1 MLDQNALAQLR
12 GLKNQIEAEKERTE
26 GVLRGT
32 NSRYGFARLDDG
44 REVFVPP
51 DEMLKAFPG
60 DRVKLTLQQSKDKR
74 PVAEIDGLVSSPLG
88 EFTGTCVRKGK
99 AVFVQPDLPDFK
111 RWLFIP
117 PSARGSASEGDYLR
131 CRLTRHPIRDG
142 RPQAEVLERIG
153 AADEPGIENLYTM
166 AKHGLRRDWPEE
178 ALAELKKLLKERSP
192 TEEQGREDL
201 RDLAFVSI
209 DAARTQ
215 DIDDALYAEVTSEG
229 WLLYVAIADP
239 TAYIDADSALRS
251 IVRDR
256 ASSVYFHGTAVPM
269 LPELVAQQRCA
280 LSEGEDR
287 PALVCR
293 VAVSENGSLGDA
305 CFIEA
310 KIRSRAK
317 LSYYAVD
324 RYLGGQDDSLICHST
339 PLEALYQ
346 ASRSL
351 RARREAEELVMDER
365 QEYRW
370 ILDER
375 GHIEN
380 IEPCEKLMSQ
390 RLVEEC
396 MVAANRC
403 AARFLKDK
411 GTTGPFVVHDGFRRD
426 RLKDRSNFLQ
436 RYLPG
441 GEEIDPDTIDGYR
454 NIMQRV
460 QDASHELPLR
470 SMLNRLLTRARL
482 SKKPGAHMGMSL
494 DAYTNCTSPLR
505 KYLDFLVHLQIKAAL
520 RDDKPQLFDQNE
532 LDALSKRLQQLRE
545 VSQEAERWLAL
556 QYLQR
561 LAKTDPGP
569 WPARVSHLGP
579 QGLTVR
585 LDANGLEGLVD
596 LRREKEKFKID
607 RHTATVKSKT
617 RLLRV
622 DDAVL
627 VSLDGVDESAAH
639 MPLFRLDAASGLKP
653 SVVTEATPTPAPQA
667 AAAAEAVQDESAT
680 AVDSNNQQAD
690 EASTDSTADAEE
702 EAPAAAVDTSMEHE
716 APQTLAAD
724 EPKSEN

>member
-60 DRVKLTLQQSKDKR
+60 DRVRLTLQQSKEKR
-74 PVAEIDGLVSSPLG
+74 PVAEIDGLVSSSLS

-99 AVFVQPDLPDFK
+99 AIFVQPDLPDLK

-117 PSARGSASEGDYLR
+117 PHARGGAAEGDYLR
-131 CRLTRHPIRDG
+131 CQLTRHPIRDG
-142 RPQAEVLERIG
+142 RPQVEVLERIG
-153 AADEPGIENLYTM
+153 AAEEPGIENLYTI
-166 AKHGLRRDWPEE
+166 AKHGIQRDWPED
-178 ALAELKKLLKERSP
+178 ALAQLKQLLDSRNP
-192 TEEQGREDL
+192 TEEQNREDL

-215 DIDDALYAEVTSEG
+215 DIDDALYAEVTTEG

-239 TAYIDADSALRS
+239 TAYIDAASELRK
-251 IVRDR
+251 IVRER

-280 LSEGEDR
+280 LAEGEDR

-293 VAVSENGSLGDA
+293 VPVSEDGILGDA
-305 CFIEA
+305 CFVEA
-310 KIRSRAK
+310 NIRSRAK

-324 RYLGGQDDSLICHST
+324 RYLGGHDDSLICHST

-370 ILDER
+370 MLDDR
-375 GHIEN
+375 GHIES

-403 AARFLKDK
+403 AARFLAEK
-411 GTTGPFVVHDGFRRD
+411 GTNGPFVVHDGFRRD

-441 GEEIDPDTIDGYR
+441 GGDIDPDSLEGYR
-454 NIMQRV
+454 SIMRRV
-460 QDASHELPLR
+460 QETSHELPLR

-494 DAYTNCTSPLR
+494 EAYTNCTSPLR
-505 KYLDFLVHLQIKAAL
+505 KYLDFLVHLQLKAAL
-520 RDDKPQLFDQNE
+520 RGETPQLFDQNE
-532 LDALSKRLQQLRE
+532 LDALSKRLQQLRD

-556 QYLQR
+556 EYLQR

-569 WPARVSHLGP
+569 WSARISHLGP

-596 LRREKEKFKID
+596 LRREKEKFKTD

-627 VSLDGVDESAAH
+627 VSLDGVDESSAH
-639 MPLFRLDAASGLKP
+639 VPLFRLDPASGLKP
-653 SVVTEATPTPAPQA
+653 SPDQ
-667 AAAAEAVQDESAT
+667 SK
-680 AVDSNNQQAD
+680 
-690 EASTDSTADAEE
+690 
-702 EAPAAAVDTSMEHE
+702 APAAAESTAEPMECDVIE
-716 APQTLAAD
+716 AASSSADNSAAD
-724 EPKSEN
+724 

>member
-32 NSRYGFARLDDG
+32 HSRYGFARLDDG

-60 DRVKLTLQQSKDKR
+60 DRVRLTLRQSKEKR
-74 PVAEIDGLVSSPLG
+74 PVAEIDGLVSSSLD

-99 AVFVQPDLPDFK
+99 AIFVQPDLPELK

-117 PSARGSASEGDYLR
+117 PHARSSAAEGDYLR

-142 RPQAEVLERIG
+142 RPQVEVLEKIG
-153 AADEPGIENLYTM
+153 TADEPGIENRYTM
-166 AKHGLRRDWPEE
+166 AKHGVQRDWPEE
-178 ALAELKKLLKERSP
+178 ALTELKALLDSRNP
-192 TEEQGREDL
+192 AEEPNREDL

-215 DIDDALYAEVTSEG
+215 DIDDALYAEVTSAG

-239 TAYIDADSALRS
+239 TAYIDASSDLRN
-251 IVRDR
+251 IVRER
-256 ASSVYFHGTAVPM
+256 ASSVYFHGAAVPM

-280 LSEGEDR
+280 LAEGEDR

-293 VAVSENGSLGDA
+293 VPVSEDGSLG
-305 CFIEA
+305 EA
-310 KIRSRAK
+310 SFVEARIRSHAK

-370 ILDER
+370 ILDDR
-375 GHIEN
+375 GRIDS

-403 AARFLKDK
+403 AARFLVEK
-411 GTTGPFVVHDGFRRD
+411 GTGGPFVVHDGFRRD
-426 RLKDRSNFLQ
+426 RLKDRSSFLQ

-441 GEEIDPDTIDGYR
+441 TGEVDPDSLEGYR
-454 NIMQRV
+454 SIMQRV
-460 QDASHELPLR
+460 QATSHELPLR

-494 DAYTNCTSPLR
+494 DVYTNCTSPLR
-505 KYLDFLVHLQIKAAL
+505 KYLDFLVHLQIKATL
-520 RDDKPQLFDQNE
+520 RGETPQPIDQNE
-532 LDALSKRLQQLRE
+532 LDALSKRLQQLRD

-556 QYLQR
+556 EYLQR

-569 WPARVSHLGP
+569 WPARISHLGP

-596 LRREKEKFKID
+596 LRREKEKFKTE

-617 RLLRV
+617 R
-622 DDAVL
+622 
-627 VSLDGVDESAAH
+627 
-639 MPLFRLDAASGLKP
+639 
-653 SVVTEATPTPAPQA
+653 
-667 AAAAEAVQDESAT
+667 
-680 AVDSNNQQAD
+680 
-690 EASTDSTADAEE
+690 
-702 EAPAAAVDTSMEHE
+702 
-716 APQTLAAD
+716 
-724 EPKSEN
+724 